1 MRFPLI
7 IAALAFPLALGAQGT
22 DNSWSWSGAVE
33 AGKWLRVASINGP
46 IDVEPSTDGR
56 VHVTAEKKWRT
67 GDPERVRFE
76 VVERNGNVTICAL
89 WNENATCTESGMSS
103 RGRNNRNNSND
114 TEVHFRVRL
123 PAAANVAPT
132 TVNGAIT
139 VAGAR
144 QQVKATTVNGGIEIG
159 TSSGPVSAT
168 TVNGSIKAS
177 VGSPA
182 ANDMKFTTV
191 NGGIDLAVP
200 REFAADVHMTTVNGG
215 ITTDFPI
222 TIQGRWGPRTA
233 SGRIGAGG
241 GDLHMTTVNG
251 SLALR
256 SM

>member
-7 IAALAFPLALGAQGT
+7 LAALALPVAVGAQGT

-33 AGKWLRVASINGP
+33 SGKWVRVASINGP
-46 IDVEPSTDGR
+46 IDVEASPDGR
-56 VHVTAEKKWRT
+56 VHVTAEKTWRN
-67 GDPERVRFE
+67 GDPQRVRFE
-76 VVERNGNVTICAL
+76 VVESAGNVTICAL
-89 WNENATCTESGMSS
+89 WNENATCTENGMTS
-103 RGRNNRNNSND
+103 RGRNSGNNNND
-114 TEVHFRVRL
+114 TQVHFRVRL
-123 PAAANVAPT
+123 PATANVAPT

-144 QQVKATTVNGGIEIG
+144 HEVRA
-159 TSSGPVSAT
+159 
-168 TVNGSIKAS
+168 
-177 VGSPA
+177 
-182 ANDMKFTTV
+182 TTV

-241 GDLHMTTVNG
+241 PDLHMTTVNG

-256 SM
+256 GM

>member
-7 IAALAFPLALGAQGT
+7 VAALAFPLALGAQGT
-22 DNSWSWSGAVE
+22 DASWSWSGTVE

-46 IDVEPSTDGR
+46 IEVEPSTDGR
-56 VHVTAEKKWRT
+56 VHVTAEKKWRR
-67 GDPERVRFE
+67 GDPQDVRFE

-89 WNENATCTESGMSS
+89 WNENATCNESGMSS
-103 RGRNNRNNSND
+103 RGRNKSNSNND

-123 PAAANVAPT
+123 PATANVAPT
-132 TVNGAIT
+132 TVNGDIT

-144 QQVKATTVNGGIEIG
+144 REVRATTVNGGIEIG
-159 TSSGPVSAT
+159 TSGGPVSAT
-168 TVNGSIKAS
+168 TVNGSIRAS
-177 VGSPA
+177 VGAPA

-200 REFAADVHMTTVNGG
+200 REFAADVRMTTVNGG
-215 ITTDFPI
+215 INTDFPI

-241 GDLHMTTVNG
+241 GDLQMTTVNG
-251 SLALR
+251 SLTLR

>member
-7 IAALAFPLALGAQGT
+7 LAALALPVAVGAQGT
-22 DNSWSWSGAVE
+22 DNSWSWSGTVE
-33 AGKWLRVASINGP
+33 SGKWLRVASINGP
-46 IDVEPSTDGR
+46 IDVQASTDGR
-56 VHVTAEKKWRT
+56 VHVTAEKTWRT
-67 GDPERVRFE
+67 GDPQRVRFE

-89 WNENATCTESGMSS
+89 WNENATCTESGMTS
-103 RGRNNRNNSND
+103 RGRRSSNNNND
-114 TEVHFRVRL
+114 TQVHFRVRL

-139 VAGAR
+139 VAGANGEVR
-144 QQVKATTVNGGIEIG
+144 ATTVNGGIEIG
-159 TSSGPVSAT
+159 TSGGPVSAT
-168 TVNGSIKAS
+168 TVNGSIRAS
-177 VGSPA
+177 FGSPSSS
-182 ANDMKFTTV
+182 DMKFTTV

-200 REFAADVHMTTVNGG
+200 RELAADVHMTTVNGG

-241 GDLHMTTVNG
+241 PDLHMTTVNG

>member
-103 RGRNNRNNSND
+103 RGRNNSNNSND

>member
-7 IAALAFPLALGAQGT
+7 FAALAFPLAVGAQGT

-33 AGKWLRVASINGP
+33 AGKWLRVASVNGP

-67 GDPERVRFE
+67 GDPQAVRFE

-89 WNENATCTESGMSS
+89 WNENATCNENGMSS
-103 RGRNNRNNSND
+103 RGRNNRNNNND
-114 TEVHFRVRL
+114 TQVHFRVRL
-123 PAAANVAPT
+123 PATANVAPT

-144 QQVKATTVNGGIEIG
+144 QQVRATTVNGGIEIG

-177 VGSPA
+177 VGAVASS
-182 ANDMKFTTV
+182 DMKFTTV

-233 SGRIGAGG
+233 SGRIGTGG